1 MFLLRKHWEMIIFN
15 FNGKFIRRGA
25 PMSVV
30 GQTLKAKVLETIQ
43 QHPLRPT
50 ELVSELRK
58 EAYAQEVEGALSELL
73 DEGSV
78 VFGSDR
84 HLRVA
89 GTAA

>member
-1 MFLLRKHWEMIIFN
+1 MLQARARRPIKFLLRRISMTI
-15 FNGKFIRRGA
+15 
-25 PMSVV
+25 V
-30 GQTLKAKVLETIQ
+30 GQTLKSKVLETIRQ
-43 QHPLRPT
+43 RPLRPT
-50 ELVSELRK
+50 DLVLELRK
-58 EAYAQEVEGALSELL
+58 EAYAREVEGALSELL